1 MLRTIS
7 LPLLSALVIA
17 GFLFSS
23 CSGDA
28 GASSEP
34 HEPAAFD
41 AMDSQPAF
49 QPTEQWN
56 AYWYNGQAEVSS
68 YTVQQGRYR
77 DSHPGSAVVIFVTED
92 FSKSKQV
99 KLDDPYNAG
108 KDKVKV
114 MKMNQSLKFNTGLY
128 PYSVMLSTFLP
139 VDRNNYP
146 NALKVTSSI
155 QEWCGMAFMQ
165 ANRKADDL
173 VLNQF
178 SYFESEGDQTY
189 TFYNGYTEDELWNV
203 IKVSPDDL
211 PRGEFE
217 LIPSFTYLRFSH
229 QQVKP
234 YKAEASLTT
243 TDKGYSYS
251 ITYPQLARRFTLH
264 FSKDFPY
271 TISGWEE
278 TYPGF
283 GGKTLRT
290 RAERDTTIVIDYWNK
305 NSPGDRALRKELG
318 LPEVWQ

>member
-165 ANRKADDL
+165 ANREENDL
-173 VLNQF
+173 AVKQF
-178 SYFESEGDQTY
+178 SYFESEGDQIFEFPE
-189 TFYNGYTEDELWNV
+189 TFTEDELWNV
-203 IKVSPDDL
+203 IRLSPDDL
-211 PRGEFE
+211 PLGELE
-217 LIPSFTYLRFSH
+217 MIPSFTYLRFSH
-229 QQVKP
+229 QPVKP
-234 YKAEASLTT
+234 YRAEASLSN
-243 TDKGYSYS
+243 KKNGYRYT
-251 ITYPQLARRFTLH
+251 IYYPELARTFTLH

-271 TISGWEE
+271 TIDGWED
-278 TYPGF
+278 TYSGS
-283 GGKTLRT
+283 GGRTVKTF
-290 RAERDTTIVIDYWNK
+290 AERDTTIMIDYWNK